1 MEKDHG
7 NGKKKYP
14 GKLAE
19 SGVFYVSI
27 PDPRM
32 PINTLEHGLY
42 EIPAENQIRIPVIFD
57 YTEFDPNYLDGDS
70 WWNFDTETNITHV
83 MVGETLRARFVNLME
98 KEKLTKEENN
108 ELDTYK
114 VIMNSLPATAAGKA
128 LERYA
133 SYLYKILENQEYDA
147 GESDKTDAENAEKK
161 EYRTKAKAGDVAE
174 VPAKMPLIT
183 NQTYINAMTYNDD
196 NAAYLQPLKS
206 ADGLMFKD
214 NKLFFDGLPAS
225 TARIK
230 HLYTKDNIEEFDLP
244 LLRVFY
250 AVILNKFK
258 QTWIEDKSIDETI
271 TIYYPDLARQLGKSM
286 NISRKDVE
294 ATINSILSF
303 RNIMGITEKG
313 NNILPV
319 LVYMGEDREKNTIT
333 FASPYIVK
341 IIKDLY
347 KASIRKNKQGLA
359 MKKKDGSPQML
370 PAYTYL
376 PSLTLAKERNKK
388 AVEIVCIVVPVIENA
403 GSHGT
408 PHISAR
414 TIIERNQMLKQSL
427 ENTSD
432 TSNQNKILK
441 RAFGK
446 AWELLVTQTDLSVK
460 YKNIQLPIIPNSSIK
475 DPKEKKRLERE
486 FRTKWIPTMSN
497 LDMVFEFPHEGKI
510 KG

>member
-1 MEKDHG
+1 MEK
-7 NGKKKYP
+7 NYP

-19 SGVFYVSI
+19 S
-27 PDPRM
+27 
-32 PINTLEHGLY
+32 
-42 EIPAENQIRIPVIFD
+42 EIIDIPV
-57 YTEFDPNYLDGDS
+57 YDPVLPIIASVPIEELAKNSKKIDVHVIIDFTNFPPSYWDGDD
-70 WWNFDTETNITHV
+70 WWYYDIENNAVHVMLWKVVWDKYVELGNKIKEDKLTDEEFEELKGFQTLITHYPQ
-83 MVGETLRARFVNLME
+83 LAA
-98 KEKLTKEENN
+98 EEAYSQ
-108 ELDTYK
+108 YK
-114 VIMNSLPATAAGKA
+114 ADICRTPDAMSSDMT
-128 LERYA
+128 
-133 SYLYKILENQEYDA
+133 NQ
-147 GESDKTDAENAEKK
+147 KK
-161 EYRTKAKAGDVAE
+161 QYRTKSKAGDVAE
-174 VPAKMPLIT
+174 IPAKMPLIT
-183 NQTYINAMTYNDD
+183 NQMYINAMTYNDD

-230 HLYTKDNIEEFDLP
+230 HLYTKDNIEDFDLP

-250 AVILNKFK
+250 AIILNKFK
-258 QTWIEDKSIDETI
+258 QTWVEDRSIDETI
-271 TIYYPDLARQLGKSM
+271 TIYYPDLAKQLGKSM
-286 NISRKDVE
+286 NISRTDVE

-376 PSLTLAKERNKK
+376 PNLTLAKERNKK
-388 AVEIVCIVVPVIENA
+388 AVEIVCIVVPIIENA
-403 GSHGT
+403 GTHGT
-408 PHISAR
+408 PHVSAR

-441 RAFGK
+441 RAFSK